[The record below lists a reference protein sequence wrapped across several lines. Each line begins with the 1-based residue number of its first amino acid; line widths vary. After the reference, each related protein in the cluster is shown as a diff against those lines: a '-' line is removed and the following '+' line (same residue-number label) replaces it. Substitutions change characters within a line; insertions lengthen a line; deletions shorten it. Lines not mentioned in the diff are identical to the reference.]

1 MISGFTLFGRAVLW
15 LLVTLLL
22 LLAILVT
29 GLRIALPQMNQF
41 QDEIKTWVKQGTG
54 LDVSISSV
62 SGSWRNS
69 HPSVALQGFEAF
81 LSGEKKVNISVDEV
95 HIEFDLLESILR
107 LQPVVANL
115 NMSGLALDIRSIEL
129 VAAEG
134 PPTREASSESQESSN
149 LIKQLDN
156 LLLRQLEEFSVTQSK
171 IWYQSVSG
179 ENRRLDIDRLRWR
192 NQGSHHL
199 AEGVVSV
206 AGTNLNALLV
216 SANFVDHGS
225 LLDVSGE
232 FYVNAEEIAIRQ
244 WLTRYVKKETGI
256 DSGKISLKSWLTL
269 QHSQPRYAF
278 VELLPSELSW
288 TENGQHEL
296 TLESGILKLSPDG
309 EGWKVSG
316 HSLTL
321 RTDELEWPQ
330 LDIAFDWQPQGWKL
344 NLSQLSLEALLPMA
358 KLLPDSDQTTQTL
371 QKLQPSGTVEDIRV
385 AMSGSDL
392 DSLRYSA
399 ELDSLAMR
407 QWDLLPGFHHVSG
420 TLFGDV
426 KQAKASISVIDDVF
440 PYGEVFQAPLNIKQG
455 QVDIVWQNDQN
466 GWRLWAD
473 KVTAATPDLQV
484 LGAFRLDFPKDKSP
498 FLSFYAEADAYNV
511 GETWRYLPTLAL
523 GRELTDYLSTAIQGG
538 KVNTAKLLWY
548 GELADFPYAN
558 NDGMFQAWVGL
569 KQGKFSFDTAWPPI
583 TDLQLDLL
591 FQNDA
596 MYLDSKSATL
606 KDVKA
611 SRITGRIPELAEGG
625 HIEIEAK
632 ATAAGNAVRD
642 YMTATPL
649 VDSVGA
655 ALTALQVRGP
665 VKSEFQLNIPFT
677 SDKEPRAWG
686 YAELK
691 GNRVD
696 IDAPPMTLEKV
707 SGRIEFDNDVVKAS
721 GLSARLLK
729 QPIAIDFAGES
740 ADYGYSV
747 VINTLADWD
756 VKPLVPYVGEQ
767 WLGRL
772 SGHAPWSMDIDLQLN
787 DVGFT
792 YQVDLN
798 AKLNSVASRYPY
810 PLNKNVGEAWQA
822 RMQASGN
829 QESITARL
837 QMPNAKYQ
845 TEIDITGKVPVLS
858 ATNLVLGSGGFKI
871 SPVVGHHALIRTEYF
886 DLDQWLSVLSQPPK
900 GATSKLAQ
908 MDTPE
913 IPLPTRIK
921 VETPTLMLSGI
932 EFHDVD
938 FSARKKNLNWQFNLK
953 SQEAVGQANYLE
965 PYDLAVSLERL
976 HLYVPGLDEK
986 KAQGESLLTAESPEA
1001 PLISQFDREF
1011 HQLMPNLTLN
1021 IDDFWLQGYK
1031 VGKVNIDLQRQGK
1044 ALVWKNISLV
1054 SGSNR
1059 VDVNGDW
1066 TLDGETSQSRMN
1078 LKVKSDNNSDLMERF
1093 GITSGIQKAPFEI
1106 TSQVTWDGAPW
1117 SMRVNTLDGDVQTEF
1132 GKGIITDVSGA
1143 ARLLGLFSL
1152 DSIIRKMQLDFT
1164 DVFDKG
1170 MAFNSIKG
1178 TGKIQDGVFVTN
1190 DIEMDALAGA
1200 MRIRGLANMVTRTVD
1215 AEVQFTPDITSG
1227 IPMLTAFAVA
1237 PQTALYVLAISTVI
1251 SPVVEVFTQVN
1262 YSVKGPLDSPT
1273 VSEISRS
1280 RGEFELP
1287 EKLRKEAQE

>member
-1 MISGFTLFGRAVLW
+1 MISGFTLLGRALLW
-15 LLVTLLL
+15 LLVTVLLM
-22 LLAILVT
+22 LAILVT
-29 GLRIALPQMNQF
+29 ALRVTLPQMNHF
-41 QDEIKTWVKQGTG
+41 QHEIKTWVKQGTG
-54 LDVSISSV
+54 LDVSIANV
-62 SGSWRNS
+62 AGAWRNN
-69 HPSVALQGFEAF
+69 HPSVALQGFEAY
-81 LSGEKKVNISVDEV
+81 LPGESNINISVDEV

-107 LQPVVANL
+107 LQPVIANL
-115 NMSGLALDIRSIEL
+115 NMSGLALDVRSIEL
-129 VAAEG
+129 LPAEG
-134 PPTREASSESQESSN
+134 PPTRDALSEREQSSN
-149 LIKQLDN
+149 FIKQLDN
-156 LLLRQLEEFSVTQSK
+156 LLLRQLEEFSITQSK

-179 ENRRLDIDRLRWR
+179 EHRRLDIERLRWR
-192 NQGSHHL
+192 NQGAHHL
-199 AEGVVSV
+199 AEGVVSI
-206 AGTNLNALLV
+206 AGIELNALQV

-232 FYVNAEEIAIRQ
+232 FYVNAQDVTARQ
-244 WLTRYVKKETGI
+244 WLTRYLKAETGI
-256 DSGKISLKSWLTL
+256 DSGSISLRSWITL
-269 QHSQPRYAF
+269 QHSQPRSAY
-278 VELLPSELSW
+278 VELLPSALRWS
-288 TENGQHEL
+288 ENGQHEL
-296 TLESGILKLSPDG
+296 TLESGVLKLSPDG
-309 EGWKVSG
+309 AGWKVSG
-316 HSLTL
+316 HSLVL
-321 RTDELEWPQ
+321 RTDNLDWPEL
-330 LDIAFDWQPQGWKL
+330 DVAFDWQPQGWTL
-344 NLSQLSLEALLPMA
+344 NLSQLSVEALLPMV
-358 KLLPDSDQTTQTL
+358 KLLPNSENTTDFLAQI
-371 QKLQPSGTVEDIRV
+371 QPTGRVEDIRLS
-385 AMSGSDL
+385 MSGSDVET
-392 DSLRYSA
+392 LRYSA
-399 ELDSLAMR
+399 QLDGFAMQ
-407 QWDLLPGFHHVSG
+407 QWQLLPGFHHVNAS
-420 TLFGDV
+420 LFGGLN
-426 KQAKASISVIDDVF
+426 QAKASVSVIDDVF

-455 QVDIVWQNDQN
+455 QVDFVWQLDQS
-466 GWRLWAD
+466 GWRLWSD
-473 KVTAATPDLQV
+473 KVTAATPDVQV

-596 MYLDSKSATL
+596 MYLDSKAATL

-625 HIEIEAK
+625 HIEIEAQ

-686 YAELK
+686 YAELT

-721 GLSARLLK
+721 GLSGRLLK

-772 SGHAPWSMDIDLQLN
+772 SGHAPWTMDIDLQLN

-798 AKLNSVASRYPY
+798 AKLDRIASEYPY
-810 PLNKNVGEAWQA
+810 PLKKRVGEAWQA

-858 ATNLVLGSGGFKI
+858 ASNLVLGSGGFKI
-871 SPVVGHHALIRTEYF
+871 SPVVGHHALIRTDYF
-886 DLDQWLSVLSQPPK
+886 DFDQWLSVFSQLDDVAP
-900 GATSKLAQ
+900 SKLAQ
-908 MDTPE
+908 MNTPDT
-913 IPLPTRIK
+913 PLPTRIK
-921 VETPTLMLSGI
+921 VETPTLMFYGI

-953 SQEAVGQANYLE
+953 SQEVEGQANYLE

-976 HLYVPGLDEK
+976 HLYVPALDEE
-986 KAQGESLLTAESPEA
+986 KAQGESLLTAESPEG
-1001 PLISQFDREF
+1001 PLISQFDRDF
-1011 HQLMPNLTLN
+1011 HHQMPNLILN
-1021 IDDFWLQGYK
+1021 INDLWLQGYK
-1031 VGKVNIDLQRQGK
+1031 VGQLNLDLQRQGD
-1044 ALVWKNISLV
+1044 ALVWKTLSLV
-1054 SGSNR
+1054 SGNNR
-1059 VDVNGDW
+1059 LDVNGSW
-1066 TLDGETSQSRMN
+1066 TLDGETSQSRMK
-1078 LKVKSDNNSDLMERF
+1078 LKVKSDNNSDLVERF

-1106 TSQVTWDGAPW
+1106 TSQLTWDGAPW
-1117 SMRVNTLDGDVQTEF
+1117 SLRVNTLDGDVQTEF
-1132 GKGIITDVSGA
+1132 GKGVITDVSGA

-1178 TGKIQDGVFVTN
+1178 SGKIQDGVFVTN
-1190 DIEMDALAGA
+1190 DIEMDALAGT
-1200 MRIRGLANMVTRTVD
+1200 MKIRGLANMVTRTVD

-1227 IPMLTAFAVA
+1227 LPMLTAFAVA